1 MAIKFLYV
9 NFSLYLC
16 ANIYYYTQI
25 MYISTSKSKN
35 VTIYYVC
42 KSFRKDGGTTSK
54 RIETLGTIDDIR
66 NRCGAADPIEWA
78 RNYAKELTEKDKAEQ
93 RAVTLSLRPGLQMG
107 INEQKMFNGGYL
119 ALSKVYHQLGLDR
132 ICEGISSK
140 YGFEYDLDNILSN
153 LIYTRVLYPGS
164 KFSSFMDSHRFI
176 EQPRFKLEEIYR
188 SLSVLSRESDLIQSQ
203 VFRNSLSALGRDTS
217 VIYYDCSNFFFEI
230 EQADTLQR
238 NTKGDLELGLRQ
250 YGHSKEHR
258 PNPIVQMGL
267 FMDRNGLP
275 LAFCINPGNTAETG
289 TLVPLEK
296 KLDTD
301 FGMSDCVVCT
311 DAGLSS
317 LSNRRFN
324 NRQGRHFITV
334 QSLKDKKIAPHLQQW
349 ALDPEGWH
357 VSGQDST
364 VTLFTEEAQKV
375 RNKVLYKERWINENK
390 LEQRL
395 IVTYSEKYAD
405 YQRTLRQ
412 QQIDRAL
419 KSIRNGTARRKKKSP
434 NDASRFIAETHY
446 TDSAEIAPNTEYTL
460 DLEAIEKEA
469 RFDGFYAICS
479 NLEDESALEI
489 IRANSQRWEIEDM
502 FRTLKTEF
510 ESRPVY
516 LRRNDRIV
524 AHFITCFLALLIF
537 KTLKIRLGL
546 PDLTTSALRKAL
558 IGMDY
563 LKIRGEGYMPVFKG
577 DDTTT
582 AIASFVDP
590 SLQNQVIT
598 MKKMKAIVKSCV
610 KVG

>member
-1 MAIKFLYV
+1 
-9 NFSLYLC
+9 
-16 ANIYYYTQI
+16 

-42 KSFRKDGGTTSK
+42 KSFRKNGATTSK
-54 RIETLGTIDDIR
+54 RVETLGTIDDIR
-66 NRCGAADPIEWA
+66 QRCGDCDPVEWA
-78 RNYAKELTEKDKAEQ
+78 RNCAKELTARDKAEQ
-93 RAVTLSLRPGLQMG
+93 RAVTVSLRPGLQMPM
-107 INEQKMFNGGYL
+107 NEQRMFNGGYL
-119 ALSKVYHQLGLDR
+119 ALSKVYHQLGLDK
-132 ICEGISSK
+132 ICDSISAK
-140 YGFEYDLDNILSN
+140 YNFEYDLDSILSN

-164 KFSSFMDSHRFI
+164 KLSSYAESHRFI
-176 EQPRFKLEEIYR
+176 EQPSFRLEDVYR
-188 SLSVLSRESDLIQSQ
+188 SLSVLARESDLIQSQ
-203 VFRNSLSALGRDTS
+203 VFRNSLSAVGRDTS

-230 EQADTLQR
+230 EQADVLQK
-238 NTKGDLELGLRQ
+238 NSKGDLELGLRQ

-275 LAFCINPGNTAETG
+275 LAFCINPGNTAETK

-296 KLDTD
+296 KLDAD
-301 FGMSDCVVCT
+301 FGLSDCVVCT

-317 LSNRRFN
+317 LSNRRYN

-334 QSLKDKKIAPHLQQW
+334 QSLKDNKIAQHLQQW

-357 VSGQDST
+357 VSGQDNT
-364 VTLFTEEAQKV
+364 VTLFTEEFDKV
-375 RNKVLYKERWINENK
+375 RNRVLYKERWINEKK

-395 IVTYSEKYAD
+395 IVTYSEKYAQ

-419 KSIRNGTARRKKKSP
+419 KSIKNGTARRKKKSP
-434 NDASRFIAETHY
+434 NDASRFIVETHY
-446 TDSAEIAPNTEYTL
+446 TDNAEVADNTRYTL
-460 DLEAIEKEA
+460 DIEAIQKEA

-479 NLEDESALEI
+479 NLEEETAVEI
-489 IRANSQRWEIEDM
+489 IRANAQRWEIEDM
-502 FRTLKTEF
+502 FRCLKTEF

-516 LRRNDRIV
+516 LRRNDRII

-537 KTLKIRLGL
+537 KTLKLKL
-546 PDLTTSALRKAL
+546 EKPDLTTSALRKTL

-563 LKIRGEGYMPVFKG
+563 LKIWGEGYMPVFKG

-582 AIASFVDP
+582 AIASFVSP
-590 SLQNQVIT
+590 TMQNQVIT
-598 MKKMKAIVKSCV
+598 MRNMKSIVKSCV
-610 KVG
+610 KVS

>member
-1 MAIKFLYV
+1 
-9 NFSLYLC
+9 
-16 ANIYYYTQI
+16 

-42 KSFRKDGGTTSK
+42 KSFRKDGATTSK
-54 RIETLGTIDDIR
+54 RIETLGTLDDIR
-66 NRCGAADPIEWA
+66 QRCGDADPLEWA
-78 RNYAKELTEKDKAEQ
+78 RDYARELTARDKAEQ
-93 RAVTLSLRPGLQMG
+93 RAVTVSLRPGLQMPMG
-107 INEQKMFNGGYL
+107 EQRLFNGGYL

-132 ICEGISSK
+132 ICDSISAK
-140 YGFEYDLDNILSN
+140 YSLEYDLDNILSN

-164 KFSSFMDSHRFI
+164 KLSSFAESHRFI
-176 EQPRFKLEEIYR
+176 EQPRHKLEEIYR
-188 SLSVLSRESDLIQSQ
+188 SLSVLAKECDLIQSQ
-203 VFRNSLSALGRDTS
+203 VFRNSLSAVGRDTS

-230 EQADTLQR
+230 EQADALQK
-238 NTKGDLELGLRQ
+238 NPTGDLELGLRQ

-275 LAFCINPGNTAETG
+275 LAFCIDPGNTAETK

-317 LSNRRFN
+317 LSNRRYN

-357 VSGQDST
+357 VSGQDNT
-364 VTLFTEEAQKV
+364 VALFSEEFWKV
-375 RNKVLYKERWINENK
+375 RDKVLYKERWINENN

-395 IVTYSEKYAD
+395 IVTYSEKYAT

-419 KSIRNGTARRKKKSP
+419 KSIKNGTARRKKKSP
-434 NDASRFIAETHY
+434 CDASRFIAETHY
-446 TDSAEIAPNTEYTL
+446 TDSAEVAGNTEYTL
-460 DLEAIEKEA
+460 DIEAIEKEA
-469 RFDGFYAICS
+469 RFDGFYALCS
-479 NLEDESALEI
+479 NLEEESAVEI

-516 LRRNDRIV
+516 LRRNDRII
-524 AHFITCFLALLIF
+524 AHFITCFLALLVF
-537 KTLKIRLGL
+537 KTLKLKLGQ
-546 PDLTTSALRKAL
+546 PDLTTSALRKSL

-563 LKIRGEGYMPVFKG
+563 LKIWGEGYMPVFKG

-598 MKKMKAIVKSCV
+598 MRNMKAIVKSCV
-610 KVG
+610 KVS

>member
-1 MAIKFLYV
+1 
-9 NFSLYLC
+9 
-16 ANIYYYTQI
+16 

-42 KSFRKDGGTTSK
+42 KSFRKDGATTSK

-66 NRCGAADPIEWA
+66 QRCGGADPIEWA
-78 RNYAKELTEKDKAEQ
+78 HNYARELTVRDKAEQ
-93 RAVTLSLRPGLQMG
+93 RAVTVSLRPGLRMAMD
-107 INEQKMFNGGYL
+107 ERKVFNGGYL
-119 ALSKVYHQLGLDR
+119 ALSKVYHQLGIDK
-132 ICEGISSK
+132 ICDVISAK

-164 KFSSFMDSHRFI
+164 KLSSFAESHKFI
-176 EQPRFKLEEIYR
+176 EQPRFRLEEIYR
-188 SLSVLSRESDLIQSQ
+188 SLSVLAKECDYLQSQ
-203 VFRNSLSALGRDTS
+203 VFRNSLSAVGRDTS

-230 EQADTLQR
+230 EQADTLQE
-238 NTKGDLELGLRQ
+238 NAGGNLELGLRQ

-267 FMDRNGLP
+267 FMDRYGLP
-275 LAFCINPGNTAETG
+275 LAFCINPGNTAETR

-296 KLDTD
+296 KLDAD
-301 FGMSDCVVCT
+301 FGMSDCVICT

-357 VSGQDST
+357 VSGQDNT
-364 VTLFTEEAQKV
+364 VTLFTDEFEKV
-375 RNKVLYKERWINENK
+375 RDKVLYKERWINENN

-395 IVTYSEKYAD
+395 IVTYSEKYAV

-419 KSIRNGTARRKKKSP
+419 RSIRNGTARRRKKSP

-446 TDSAEIAPNTEYTL
+446 TDSAEIAGNTEYAL
-460 DLEAIEKEA
+460 DLEAIENES
-469 RFDGFYAICS
+469 RFDGFYAVCS
-479 NLEDESALEI
+479 NLEEESAVEI

-516 LRRNDRIV
+516 LRRNDRII

-537 KTLKIRLGL
+537 KTLKLKL
-546 PDLTTSALRKAL
+546 EQPDITMSSLRRSL
-558 IGMDY
+558 ISMDY
-563 LKIRGEGYMPVFKG
+563 LKIRGEGYKPVFNG
-577 DDTTT
+577 DDMTT
-582 AIASFVDP
+582 AIASFIDP
-590 SLQNQVIT
+590 ALQNQVVT
-598 MKKMKAIVKSCV
+598 MRNMRAIAKSCV
-610 KVG
+610 KVR

>member
-1 MAIKFLYV
+1 
-9 NFSLYLC
+9 
-16 ANIYYYTQI
+16 

-54 RIETLGTIDDIR
+54 RIETLGTVDDIR
-66 NRCGAADPIEWA
+66 RRCGDSDPIEWA
-78 RNYAKELTEKDKAEQ
+78 RNYARELTEKDKAEQ
-93 RAVTLSLRPGLQMG
+93 RAVTVSLRPGVPMAM
-107 INEQKMFNGGYL
+107 NERKVFNGGYL
-119 ALSKVYHQLGLDR
+119 ALSKVYHQLGISG
-132 ICEGISSK
+132 ICNDISSK
-140 YGFEYDLDNILSN
+140 YGFEYDLDNILSR
-153 LIYTRVLYPGS
+153 LIYTRVLSPGS
-164 KFSSFMDSHRFI
+164 KLSSYSESRRFI
-176 EQPRFKLEEIYR
+176 EQPKFKLEEIYR
-188 SLSVLSRESDLIQSQ
+188 SLSVLAKESDYIQSQ
-203 VFRNSLSALGRDTS
+203 VFRNSLSTVGRDTS

-230 EQADTLQR
+230 EQADMLQKNR
-238 NTKGDLELGLRQ
+238 AGELELGLRQ

-275 LAFCINPGNTAETG
+275 LAFCLNPGNTAETK

-296 KLDTD
+296 KLSTD

-317 LSNRRFN
+317 MSNRRFN
-324 NRQGRHFITV
+324 NREGRHFITV

-357 VSGQDST
+357 VCGQDNT
-364 VTLFTEEAQKV
+364 VTLFTDEAAKV
-375 RNKVLYKERWINENK
+375 SDKVLYKERWINENN

-395 IVTYSEKYAD
+395 IVTYSEKYAL

-419 KSIRNGTARRKKKSP
+419 KAINNGTARRKKKSP
-434 NDASRFIAETHY
+434 NDASRFIAETHF
-446 TDSAEIAPNTEYTL
+446 TDSAEVAENTSYAL

-479 NLEDESALEI
+479 NLEDESAVEI

-516 LRRNDRIV
+516 LRRNDRII

-537 KTLKIRLGL
+537 KTLKIRLNL
-546 PDLTTSALRKAL
+546 PDITTPQLRKKL
-558 IGMDY
+558 IDMNY
-563 LKIRGEGYMPVFKG
+563 MQIRGEGYIPVFEG
-577 DDTTT
+577 DDVTT
-582 AIASFVDP
+582 AIADFVAP
-590 SLQNQVIT
+590 SLQNQIIT
-598 MKKMKAIVKSCV
+598 SRNMKAIIKSCV

>member
-1 MAIKFLYV
+1 
-9 NFSLYLC
+9 
-16 ANIYYYTQI
+16 

-42 KSFRKDGGTTSK
+42 KSFRKDGATTSK

-66 NRCGAADPIEWA
+66 QRCGGADPIEWA
-78 RNYAKELTEKDKAEQ
+78 HNYARELTARDKAEQ
-93 RAVTLSLRPGLQMG
+93 RAVTVSLRPGLQMPM
-107 INEQKMFNGGYL
+107 NEQKMFNGGYL

-132 ICEGISSK
+132 ICNAISAK

-164 KFSSFMDSHRFI
+164 KSSSFSESHRFI
-176 EQPRFKLEEIYR
+176 EQPRFRLEEIYR
-188 SLSVLSRESDLIQSQ
+188 SLSVLAKESDYIQSQ
-203 VFRNSLSALGRDTS
+203 VFSHSLSTVGRDTS

-230 EQADTLQR
+230 EQGDTLQR
-238 NTKGDLELGLRQ
+238 NAKGDLEPGLRQ

-267 FMDRNGLP
+267 FMDRSGLP
-275 LAFCINPGNTAETG
+275 LAFCINPGNTAETK

-296 KLDTD
+296 KLDAD
-301 FGMSDCVVCT
+301 FGLSDCVVCT

-349 ALDPEGWH
+349 ALSPEGWH
-357 VSGQDST
+357 VSGQDNS
-364 VTLFTEEAQKV
+364 VTLFTEEFERV
-375 RNKVLYKERWINENK
+375 RDKVLYKERWINENN

-395 IVTYSEKYAD
+395 IVTYSQKYAT

-419 KSIRNGTARRKKKSP
+419 KSIKNGTARRKKKSP
-434 NDASRFIAETHY
+434 DDASRFIAETHY
-446 TDSAEIAPNTEYTL
+446 TDSAEVAENTKYTL
-460 DLEAIEKEA
+460 DLEAIEKES

-479 NLEDESALEI
+479 NLEEESAVEI

-516 LRRNDRIV
+516 LRRNDRIT

-537 KTLKIRLGL
+537 KTLKLRLGQ
-546 PDLTTSALRKAL
+546 PDLTTSALRKSL
-558 IGMDY
+558 VGMDY
-563 LKIRGEGYMPVFKG
+563 LKIWGEGYMPVFKG

-598 MKKMKAIVKSCV
+598 TRNMKAIVKNCV
-610 KVG
+610 KAS